1 MKVPDSLQTLNGQV
15 FYDCSAL
22 VPSDI
27 DVNNVNAAIAYLRS
41 LQPLKTAKKK
51 KARKNAKPEKCVN
64 CSKTFDVPITFRG
77 ISPKCKACRS

>member
-1 MKVPDSLQTLNGQV
+1 MKIPDSLVKFGGNV
-15 FYDCSAL
+15 FWECSKL

-27 DVNNVNAAIAYLRS
+27 DVNDVNAVIAYLRS

-51 KARKNAKPEKCVN
+51 KARKNNKPEKCVN

-77 ISPKCKACRS
+77 KSPKCKACRS